1 MSSPATT
8 SSLRL
13 TNAAK
18 HSRASAVSVET
29 KVAGDILRVAVR
41 DDGTGGAD
49 LARGTGLTGLKDCV
63 EALGGRI
70 LVDSLPGAGT
80 SLQAEFPLTAANDGA
95 SSR

>member
-29 KVAGDILRVAVR
+29 EVAGDILRVAVR
-41 DDGTGGAD
+41 DDGTGDAD